1 MNFANTTKIYH
12 GKEEKEG
19 YYLNNN
25 YSNVTF
31 KPSQSNIEKNI
42 YFELSNP
49 NYNSILDKGIGS
61 DLDMSGNNGDV
72 YASFGL
78 NIVNLTENNDISLN
92 DGVSGKS
99 RLYIDYGG
107 FSTTKSNTF
116 GYNKFAYN
124 ENDFVY
130 NKNNNKNDYLDNNII
145 LDMFYRISNI
155 TNYPIVTKT
164 NNNL

>member
-1 MNFANTTKIYH
+1 
-12 GKEEKEG
+12 
-19 YYLNNN
+19 
-25 YSNVTF
+25 
-31 KPSQSNIEKNI
+31 
-42 YFELSNP
+42 
-49 NYNSILDKGIGS
+49 
-61 DLDMSGNNGDV
+61 
-72 YASFGL
+72 
-78 NIVNLTENNDISLN
+78 IVNLTENNDISLN

-130 NKNNNKNDYLDNNII
+130 NKNKNKNDYLDNNII